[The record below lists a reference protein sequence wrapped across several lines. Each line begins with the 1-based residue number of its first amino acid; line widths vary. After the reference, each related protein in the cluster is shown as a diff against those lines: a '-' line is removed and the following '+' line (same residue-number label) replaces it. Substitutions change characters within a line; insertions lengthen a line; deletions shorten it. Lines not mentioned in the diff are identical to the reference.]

1 MDRYRREDPVNLPIT
16 TRSAYGRTLTY
27 ITDPKLARAWL
38 ALTGRITVREDDLP
52 HLATLGFTV
61 TEVTP

>member
-1 MDRYRREDPVNLPIT
+1 MNLPIT

-27 ITDPKLARAWL
+27 ITDPKLAHAWL
-38 ALTGRITVREDDLP
+38 TLTGRITVRADDLP